1 MKGGVN
7 ALSQGFE
14 LLPTQRVP
22 LFPNLRYPFLADEP
36 LSFLKATSVTI
47 FTNFE
52 GEARAKKKRFWPVFS
67 NFCLWRRKFG
77 ENRGLFSAF

>member
-47 FTNFE
+47 IY
-52 GEARAKKKRFWPVFS
+52 
-67 NFCLWRRKFG
+67 
-77 ENRGLFSAF
+77 